1 MASQLASPACS
12 ATSNRCA
19 GRSRIGVQRQL
30 SDEVA
35 KLIIYR
41 AFIERELEVPRHL
54 ARVVHDRYF
63 VPQYEEFAPRT
74 MRSLSNAFTS
84 AFKELDAIRQFQ
96 AAAKLGAFLE
106 DVDAA

>member
-1 MASQLASPACS
+1 M
-12 ATSNRCA
+12 
-19 GRSRIGVQRQL
+19 QRQL

-63 VPQYEEFAPRT
+63 DPQHEEFAPRT
-74 MRSLSNAFTS
+74 MWSLSKARSPRRSRNWTPFRISRRRPSWEHFLKAFTRCEHVAKRAS
-84 AFKELDAIRQFQ
+84 AG
-96 AAAKLGAFLE
+96 AKY
-106 DVDAA
+106 DP